1 MVVRGCLCSA
11 LALVIAL
18 VHPGAS
24 RAGQAL
30 GVLPVDAWSEQQR
43 AELAMQV
50 GYDQRF
56 ALYGVAFHV
65 LAQVMSEP
73 SEHAEVVG
81 YMRRGARFRAAQGR
95 AGRGCDRTWHEL
107 ATGGFVCA
115 GRGFALSARPEGFAG
130 APVSPALYDPLP
142 YRYAKNVAAVAL
154 QYWRIP
160 TRDEAL
166 IATKMVAASPVPLV
180 RAALGAADAD
190 HAADELKLPDFARMP
205 MQPGFYVSV
214 DREEQDGPRAF
225 VRTVRGAYVEAKA
238 LVDVESGRAP
248 GVVLHAASDLPLG
261 IAHRHGTKLLERD
274 PLSGQLRPAAPLAR
288 YSAVPLTDARVL
300 HDGKSYLLT
309 RSGGLVAD
317 SALRIVERPQ
327 RPPLVP
333 RNARFIHVSLAQQT
347 LVAYDGERP
356 VFATLVSTGKQGY
369 ETPTGVFR
377 IYAKHVSATMDGMA
391 GNDEAYSIED
401 VPWTMYF
408 QGSYA
413 LHAAF
418 WHDHFGNVR
427 SHGCVNLAPADARWL
442 FRFATPVLPEAW
454 HGVIAT
460 RDNPGTWVSID

>member
-1 MVVRGCLCSA
+1 MGARGLTA
-11 LALVIAL
+11 ALLTLVLALL
-18 VHPGAS
+18 FPGAL

-30 GVLPVDAWSEQQR
+30 FVLPSDAWSEQQS
-43 AELAMQV
+43 AELAMQA
-50 GYDQRF
+50 GFDQRF
-56 ALYGVAFHV
+56 SQYGVAFHV

-73 SEHAEVVG
+73 SEHAEVIG
-81 YMRRGARFRAAQGR
+81 YMRRGARFRATQGR
-95 AGRGCDRTWHEL
+95 AGRGCDRAWHEL

-115 GRGFALSARPEGFAG
+115 GRGFALGPRPEDFEG
-130 APVSPALYDPLP
+130 APVAPALYDPLP

-160 TRDEAL
+160 TREEER
-166 IATKMVAASPVPLV
+166 IASQLVAAAPPPLLHAV
-180 RAALGAADAD
+180 EGTADAGAAA
-190 HAADELKLPDFARMP
+190 ELKLPDFARMP

-214 DREEQDGPRAF
+214 DREEQDGTRAF

-238 LVDVESGRAP
+238 LVEVGNGRAP

-261 IAHRHGTKLLERD
+261 IAHRAATKLLERD
-274 PLSGQLRPAAPLAR
+274 PLSGELRPALTLAR
-288 YSAVPLTDARVL
+288 FDAVPLTDARVQ
-300 HDGKSYLLT
+300 HDGKSFLLT
-309 RSGGLVAD
+309 RAGELIAD

-333 RNARFIHVSLAQQT
+333 RNARFIHINLAQQT
-347 LVAYDGERP
+347 LVAYDGQRP
-356 VFATLVSTGKQGY
+356 VFATLVSTGKEGY
-369 ETPTGVFR
+369 ETPTGIFR
-377 IYAKHVSATMDGMA
+377 ITAKHVSATMDGMA
-391 GNDEAYSIED
+391 GSDEAYSIED

-418 WHDHFGNVR
+418 WHEHFGNVR

-442 FRFATPVLPEAW
+442 FRFATPVLPEGW

-460 RDNPGTWVSID
+460 HDNPGTWVSID